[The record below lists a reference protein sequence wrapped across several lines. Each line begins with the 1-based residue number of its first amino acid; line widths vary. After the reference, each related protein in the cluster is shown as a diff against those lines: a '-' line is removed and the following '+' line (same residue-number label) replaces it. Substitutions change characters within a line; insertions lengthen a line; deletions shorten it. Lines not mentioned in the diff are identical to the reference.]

1 MAVSFGEAAALAEI
15 AASDT
20 STRLGAELA
29 GWAFPAD
36 MRWIIDMSA
45 RHGKESKRLM
55 PWTLGEAQREREAL
69 RPSAEDIAEAE
80 QALDDNI
87 IIGG

>member
-1 MAVSFGEAAALAEI
+1 
-15 AASDT
+15 
-20 STRLGAELA
+20 
-29 GWAFPAD
+29 
-36 MRWIIDMSA
+36 MSA